1 MLGFLNNLDEVHP
14 SFSTTLRLLMS
25 GFLISNTVWK
35 TQSISIN
42 YDKLMELLKFQ
53 KFDIRHFN
61 RLHHPKKKQNS
72 HWKVFLK
79 VSVPKN

>member
-14 SFSTTLRLLMS
+14 SFSTTLSLLMS
-25 GFLISNTVWK
+25 GFLITNTVWK
-35 TQSISIN
+35 TQPISIN

>member
-25 GFLISNTVWK
+25 GFLITNTVWK

-53 KFDIRHFN
+53 KFDIR
-61 RLHHPKKKQNS
+61 LHHPKKKQNS

>member
-14 SFSTTLRLLMS
+14 SFSTTLSLLMS
-25 GFLISNTVWK
+25 GFLITNTVWK
-35 TQSISIN
+35 TQPISIN

-61 RLHHPKKKQNS
+61 RLHHPEKKQKQS
-72 HWKVFLK
+72 LEG
-79 VSVPKN
+79 VPQSKCS